1 MVRTC
6 PDFGPFL
13 YLPTHTRSCYRC
25 SYPRPEYGLARVAD
39 VCLHFGPK
47 QKDIISHPVIYNI
60 EPPRY
65 RFVDITQAKAV
76 GMQLHGSRKEM
87 ERAYKARL
95 KRREKMNNVGFNNGK
110 GNNAKGSTPDTLD
123 GGQFLYP
130 WS

>member
-1 MVRTC
+1 MLFIFSYKLTFCRVLSSMVRTC

-65 RFVDITQAKAV
+65 RFGRYYSSK
-76 GMQLHGSRKEM
+76 SRRDAASWK
-87 ERAYKARL
+87 
-95 KRREKMNNVGFNNGK
+95 
-110 GNNAKGSTPDTLD
+110 S
-123 GGQFLYP
+123 
-130 WS
+130 